1 MKRARAPFQSPKPK
15 IAKKKKD
22 NTVAMYKNISTNV
35 RLIRRNADQ
44 GDIICI
50 FSQTTLGSYNF
61 RLSNVPASTEFT
73 SLFDQYKINAVSLTF
88 YPQQTE
94 VDTHVSPAVQNVR
107 IFTAIDY
114 NDNDIPANIDALRQ
128 YDNVE
133 VHPITE
139 KFSVY
144 IANPRFADTTGA
156 VRTGYINTSS
166 PSTLH
171 FGLKYGVEVV
181 SPGAS
186 GTYTFKVEAVY
197 YFSFKNAK

>member
-1 MKRARAPFQSPKPK
+1 MKRARTQSNPRP
-15 IAKKKKD
+15 AKKKK
-22 NTVAMYKNISTNV
+22 TEKAIMPMYKAPNPNI
-35 RLIRRNADQ
+35 RLIKRNADQ

-50 FSQTTLGSYNF
+50 FSAVTLGSYNF
-61 RLSNVPASTEFT
+61 RLSNVPSSTEFT
-73 SLFDQYKINAVSLTF
+73 SLFDQYKINAIGLTF

-94 VDTHVSPAVQNVR
+94 VSTHVSPAVQNVR
-107 IFTAIDY
+107 IYTAIDY
-114 NDNDIPANIDALRQ
+114 NDNDIPTNLDYLRQ

-133 VHPITE
+133 THAITE
-139 KFSVY
+139 QFSVY
-144 IANPRFADTTGA
+144 IPNPRFADTTGA
-156 VRTGYINTSS
+156 IRTGYINTSS

-186 GTYTFKVEAVY
+186 GTYTYKVEAVY